1 MRPEQIGSDAMTE
14 MRAQAPGF
22 SRGEDVKE
30 TPAIRHPEI
39 KVKLVGTD
47 GNAFAVLGK
56 ISAALKKAGVP
67 KDERDEFFNEAMS
80 GDYNHLIGT
89 AMQWVDVA

>member
-1 MRPEQIGSDAMTE
+1 MTTN
-14 MRAQAPGF
+14 
-22 SRGEDVKE
+22 VK
-30 TPAIRHPEI
+30 HPEI

-67 KDERDEFFNEAMS
+67 KEERDEFFNEAMS
-80 GDYNHLIGT
+80 GDYNHLLGT
-89 AMQWVDVA
+89 AMQWVNVS

>member
-1 MRPEQIGSDAMTE
+1 MRPEQIGSDAMT
-14 MRAQAPGF
+14 
-22 SRGEDVKE
+22 E